1 MKKLILAVL
10 MVGFM
15 SSHLFAQS
23 QDMEFT
29 PGPRMIRAIE
39 EIAGYY
45 AHLSHSLGLTA
56 EQKEAM
62 ARLVHRMK
70 IEMWMKEAVLVG
82 MFQELEE
89 KRRHGLLQDNE
100 YRIANTLTGGIETD
114 ELNLFID
121 TLAQLRGVLTAE
133 QQAKVRASSHPAMA
147 FRISQGFNTKIGLM
161 SLDGIGRVYNGYRD
175 ELRLTDA
182 QAHAMQSL
190 LEVARR
196 EVLRLGTEIDLSRV
210 EADELV
216 MRPDVDPETIRAKMS
231 KTGET
236 EGVLFNKLFTVADQI
251 DAQLTEEQRKKLSD
265 LKQRRQRHTV
275 DTESTGHANAAHG
288 ERPGHVAS
296 PTFDYFLDQPGRLG
310 LTPEQV
316 SALVAAKNETRKTIL
331 IEQAK
336 LKSAELQLLNL
347 LRSQNGEAPPS
358 EEKIATAV
366 EGLEQVRSRITQVK
380 TLGYLKARQILT
392 KEQQQRV
399 HPPQTLED
407 GR

>member
-1 MKKLILAVL
+1 MKKLMLAVL
-10 MVGFM
+10 MIGFM
-15 SSHLFAQS
+15 SSHLSAQS

-45 AHLSHSLGLTA
+45 AHLSHSLGLTT

-62 ARLVHRMK
+62 AGLVQRIK
-70 IEMWMKEAVLVG
+70 TAMWMKEAVLVG

-121 TLAQLRGVLTAE
+121 TLANLRGVLTAD

-161 SLDGIGRVYNGYRD
+161 SLEGIGRGYNGYRD

-182 QAHAMQSL
+182 QAQSIHSL
-190 LEVARR
+190 LEAARR

-216 MRPDVDPETIRAKMS
+216 TRPEMDPEVIRAKMQ

-236 EGVLFNKLFTVADQI
+236 EGVLFNKLFAVSDQI
-251 DAQLTEEQRKKLSD
+251 DAQLTEEQRKKLAE
-265 LKQRRQRHTV
+265 LKQNRQRHAA
-275 DTESTGHANAAHG
+275 DKERSGHAGAGHG
-288 ERPGHVAS
+288 NRPG
-296 PTFDYFLDQPGRLG
+296 PLGFDYFLDQTGRLG

-316 SALVAAKNETRKTIL
+316 STLVAAKNETRKTVL

-336 LKSAELQLLNL
+336 LKGAELQLLNL
-347 LRSQNGEAPPS
+347 LRHQNGETPAP
-358 EEKIATAV
+358 EDKIATAV
-366 EGLEQVRSRITQVK
+366 QGLEQFRSRITQVK
-380 TLGYLKARQILT
+380 ALGYLKARQILT
-392 KEQQQRV
+392 REQQQRV